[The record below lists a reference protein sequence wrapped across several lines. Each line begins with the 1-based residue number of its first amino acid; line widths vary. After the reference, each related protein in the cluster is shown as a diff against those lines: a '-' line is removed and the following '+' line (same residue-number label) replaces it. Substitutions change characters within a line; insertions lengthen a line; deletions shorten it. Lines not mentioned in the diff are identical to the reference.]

1 MNLTNC
7 QIGVFASLNSSE
19 IMQIQKIG
27 RLLRHKNPYLIV
39 PYFRNTRDEEIVTKM
54 FEGQEI
60 KKIDLPTLMLM
71 LDNE

>member
-1 MNLTNC
+1 
-7 QIGVFASLNSSE
+7 
-19 IMQIQKIG
+19 MQVQKIG

>member
-19 IMQIQKIG
+19 IMQVQKIG
-27 RLLRHKNPYLIV
+27 RLLRHKNPCLIV